1 MDYDTRQILPD
12 EYRNR
17 EERPK
22 RRRVFISASCRVI
35 SLTNDGNEMT
45 RNLAERIDGFANGEE
60 RNHQWRDDLQT
71 APRSTVK
78 R

>member
-17 EERPK
+17 EERP
-22 RRRVFISASCRVI
+22 RRRAFDR
-35 SLTNDGNEMT
+35 
-45 RNLAERIDGFANGEE
+45 FANDRE
-60 RNHQWRDDLQT
+60 RNCQWRDDLQT
-71 APRSTVK
+71 EPCSTAK

>member
-1 MDYDTRQILPD
+1 MDYDHRDISPE

-22 RRRVFISASCRVI
+22 HSGQVDRR
-35 SLTNDGNEMT
+35 
-45 RNLAERIDGFANGEE
+45 ANGEE

-71 APRSTVK
+71 APLSTA
-78 R
+78 RR

>member
-1 MDYDTRQILPD
+1 MDYDTRDILPD

-22 RRRVFISASCRVI
+22 RRRHFDR
-35 SLTNDGNEMT
+35 
-45 RNLAERIDGFANGEE
+45 RANGEE
-60 RNHQWRDDLQT
+60 RNLHQWRDDLQT
-71 APRSTVK
+71 APCSTAK

>member
-1 MDYDTRQILPD
+1 MDYDTRDIVPE

-22 RRRVFISASCRVI
+22 RR
-35 SLTNDGNEMT
+35 
-45 RNLAERIDGFANGEE
+45 GFDRPANGEE
-60 RNHQWRDDLQT
+60 RKIHQWRDDSQT
-71 APRSTVK
+71 APCSTAK

>member
-1 MDYDTRQILPD
+1 MDYDTRQILPE

-17 EERPK
+17 EEHPK
-22 RRRVFISASCRVI
+22 TRRGF
-35 SLTNDGNEMT
+35 
-45 RNLAERIDGFANGEE
+45 DGFANGEE

-71 APRSTVK
+71 APLSTVK